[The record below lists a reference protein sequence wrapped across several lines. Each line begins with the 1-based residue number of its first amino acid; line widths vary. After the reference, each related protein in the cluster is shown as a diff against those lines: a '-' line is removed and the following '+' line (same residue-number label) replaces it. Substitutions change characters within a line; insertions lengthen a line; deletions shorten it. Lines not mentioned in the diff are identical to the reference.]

1 MIGYPTTFPL
11 LFVSYFPF
19 YPKLLKQLSHRNVA
33 NILLCLCNEFN
44 FDDIVITYSNML
56 IIIQMLLSLFLI
68 NLIHKFYFLIMT
80 TTTNTE
86 ISGKLQ
92 RLYSTE
98 WNLALAYGD
107 CAHSK
112 ICITIAPYNALF
124 AYKNLFCIKGYNY
137 IHQLFF
143 WKIIMNNRKKNFFER
158 TLFQSK
164 YCSNSIQKLWIKSI
178 ENLYTYQGKI
188 WRKHWTMVYH
198 TPRTSFKV

>member
-1 MIGYPTTFPL
+1 M
-11 LFVSYFPF
+11 FVSYFPF

-44 FDDIVITYSNML
+44 FDDIVTTCSNML

-92 RLYSTE
+92 RFIF
-98 WNLALAYGD
+98 YGMKFGTCIWRL
-107 CAHSK
+107 CAFK
-112 ICITIAPYNALF
+112 NMYITIAPYNALF

-137 IHQLFF
+137 IQQLFF